1 MSNIGFPNPVSPDVD
16 FTALDVPS
24 YMETSGFNSSVDA
37 AFAELETELTGH
49 FKRLQEYIDSLF
61 DALFEEYSVD

>member
-1 MSNIGFPNPVSPDVD
+1 MSDIGFPNPVSPGIDFVD
-16 FTALDVPS
+16 LDVQS

-37 AFAELETELTGH
+37 AFAELETELAGH

-61 DALFEEYSVD
+61 EALFAEFSDE